1 MFNDSIKYEYNSP
14 GRIIVIGDIH
24 GDLKRLK
31 KILIDAKIINNNI
44 EWIADPPNTIVVQ
57 LGDQIDSLN
66 RRDDVEDW
74 EILKDIEVLYF
85 TNNLNDIARSKGGL
99 FISLIGNHE
108 LMNTMG
114 NFSYV
119 AKNSSFDLRNA
130 YFKPNGT
137 LSDILSSR
145 PIIVKIGGLVFCH
158 AGIKKEHIEIMSKYN
173 KPLSYINSIWKQYIK
188 TNKINDEDR
197 EIFDKL
203 LVNNDG
209 ILWTRNFN
217 DESEIKYILNKLNCQ
232 YMFVGHN
239 TVKNITIYKNY
250 IWLVDNGISRAF
262 GTSTYEYIDIV
273 DYEIKI
279 KRIKE

>member
-1 MFNDSIKYEYNSP
+1 MFNDTIKYEYNHSDK
-14 GRIIVIGDIH
+14 IVIIGDIH

-66 RRDDVEDW
+66 RKDDIENW

-108 LMNTMG
+108 LMNVMG

-119 AKNSSFDLRNA
+119 ADNSSFNLREE

-137 LSDILSSR
+137 LSDILSKR
-145 PIIVKIGGLVFCH
+145 PIVVKIGPLIFCH
-158 AGIKKEHIEIMSKYN
+158 AGIKKEHITIMDKYN
-173 KPLSYINSIWKQYIK
+173 KPLSYINDIWKQYIK
-188 TNKINDEDR
+188 TNKIKIEDK

-203 LVNNDG
+203 LLSQNG
-209 ILWTRNFN
+209 ILWTRSFDDDN
-217 DESEIKYILNKLNCQ
+217 EIDSILEKLNCK

-239 TVKNITIYKNY
+239 TVDNIGLYKNK
-250 IWLVDNGISRAF
+250 IWLVDNGISRSF
-262 GTSTYEYIDIV
+262 GKTAYEYIEINNYKLDIKSIT
-273 DYEIKI
+273 E
-279 KRIKE
+279 

>member
-66 RRDDVEDW
+66 RKDDVEDW

-119 AKNSSFDLRNA
+119 AKNSSFDLRNE

-137 LSDILSSR
+137 LSDILSNR
-145 PIIVKIGGLVFCH
+145 PIIVKIGALIFCH

-188 TNKINDEDR
+188 TNKINIEDK

-217 DESEIKYILNKLNCQ
+217 DENEIKYILNNLNCQ

-262 GTSTYEYIDIV
+262 GTSSYEYIDIIG
-273 DYEIKI
+273 YEIKI
-279 KRIKE
+279 KSIKE

>member
-1 MFNDSIKYEYNSP
+1 MFNDAIKYDYDST
-14 GRIIVIGDIH
+14 RVVIIGDIH

-44 EWIADPPNTIVVQ
+44 EWIANPPNTIVVQ

-66 RRDDVEDW
+66 RKDNIGDW
-74 EILKDIEVLYF
+74 EVLKDIEVLYF

-108 LMNTMG
+108 LMNVMG

-119 AKNSSFDLRNA
+119 AENSSFNLRKE

-137 LSDILSSR
+137 LSDILANR
-145 PIIVKIGGLVFCH
+145 PIIVKIGPLIFCH
-158 AGIKKEHIEIMSKYN
+158 AGIKKEHIELMAKYN
-173 KPLSYINSIWKQYIK
+173 KPLSYINNIWKQFIK
-188 TNKINDEDR
+188 TNKINNEDK

-203 LVNNDG
+203 LLSQHG
-209 ILWTRNFN
+209 ILWTRNFDSE
-217 DESEIKYILNKLNCQ
+217 DELTYVLDNLNCK

-239 TVKNITIYKNY
+239 TVDNIFLYKNK
-250 IWLVDNGISRAF
+250 IWLVDNGISRSF
-262 GTSTYEYIDIV
+262 GNTSYEYVDIINF
-273 DYEIKI
+273 ELNIKS
-279 KRIKE
+279 IKE